1 MSDPRKLKRWRASV
15 TNEVPLTGVIPPRQQ
30 PEALGGTMDPPPKRA
45 QAETPCIY
53 NSFTFT
59 TPKRLTMAANEEQ
72 STSLFSTLS
81 SFFLPTAYAEE
92 EQKEEAAEDTPAE
105 EPEQESADDEEEEEE
120 EEEEDPEDAPPI
132 REKCEQT
139 ECQAAAKHFQACQ
152 QKVEAGQGWEGEDC
166 VEEMFHM
173 MHCVDTFA
181 CLASARVTMSSQEL
195 ILSSSA
201 AAGASIP
208 ATRTQTT
215 PAIQLHDLATS
226 SHVQAFKTITC
237 APNTL
242 TWCQSHDSL
251 GATPEASSPGKVV
264 VRRPVAEWRLA
275 CCRIPEWP
283 DLSLGASGLML
294 ASWNAHYRSV
304 TTLSFTS
311 DSALLLSSSA
321 DASVHIFLVSR
332 LIDCDASSPVG
343 KPYGSLSDHTLGVSA
358 VAIDVVPSGSFR
370 PPGDFCPASLRL
382 DKLSRVDSAE
392 RFVYVGSKQGDVYLI
407 PLYNRPSQTGLV
419 EAVNGHG
426 PAAPPVKIENACISV
441 GTPITCLALS
451 FSASQLLIG
460 TSAGDIHV
468 HALPS
473 HQQVR
478 SIPAHA
484 GPVSYLSTVSSPP
497 DLVGRAG
504 GAGDWPIME
513 IKNLERM
520 RVTKSARESQEVSI
534 LAQPEAR
541 ERLSLLR
548 GAAGLERASAMATVG
563 ESVREDDT
571 AALREE
577 IRRLQGALDKAARIN
592 EKMWNGVVDL
602 KLGATP

>member
-1 MSDPRKLKRWRASV
+1 MIADEKMWSL
-15 TNEVPLTGVIPPRQQ
+15 
-30 PEALGGTMDPPPKRA
+30 
-45 QAETPCIY
+45 QAP
-53 NSFTFT
+53 FD
-59 TPKRLTMAANEEQ
+59 L
-72 STSLFSTLS
+72 
-81 SFFLPTAYAEE
+81 
-92 EQKEEAAEDTPAE
+92 
-105 EPEQESADDEEEEEE
+105 
-120 EEEEDPEDAPPI
+120 
-132 REKCEQT
+132 
-139 ECQAAAKHFQACQ
+139 
-152 QKVEAGQGWEGEDC
+152 
-166 VEEMFHM
+166 
-173 MHCVDTFA
+173 
-181 CLASARVTMSSQEL
+181 
-195 ILSSSA
+195 
-201 AAGASIP
+201 
-208 ATRTQTT
+208 
-215 PAIQLHDLATS
+215 LATFVLPPSVSIS
-226 SHVQAFKTITC
+226 S
-237 APNTL
+237 
-242 TWCQSHDSL
+242 
-251 GATPEASSPGKVV
+251 
-264 VRRPVAEWRLA
+264 
-275 CCRIPEWP
+275 
-283 DLSLGASGLML
+283 
-294 ASWNAHYRSV
+294 
-304 TTLSFTS
+304 
-311 DSALLLSSSA
+311 
-321 DASVHIFLVSR
+321 LV
-332 LIDCDASSPVG
+332 
-343 KPYGSLSDHTLGVSA
+343 
-358 VAIDVVPSGSFR
+358 
-370 PPGDFCPASLRL
+370 
-382 DKLSRVDSAE
+382 VDSAE